1 MFTKPLSFAKFNY
14 FRSKLNVINRPLSLK
29 GDIKEAHTSIVV
41 SRTED
46 DSSKVNQLRVD
57 DVACHVMPG
66 DYEICIHVTD

>member
-1 MFTKPLSFAKFNY
+1 MKSTEVSFNPCLLF
-14 FRSKLNVINRPLSLK
+14 V
-29 GDIKEAHTSIVV
+29 KEAHTSIVV